1 MISLYVNPILRYI
14 QDLFSNPLAAFL
26 AVVWVAFCAFI
37 ISVAI
42 KLPFRKDL

>member
-26 AVVWVAFCAFI
+26 AVVWIAFCAY
-37 ISVAI
+37 AI
-42 KLPFRKDL
+42 PVVIKFMFRKDL